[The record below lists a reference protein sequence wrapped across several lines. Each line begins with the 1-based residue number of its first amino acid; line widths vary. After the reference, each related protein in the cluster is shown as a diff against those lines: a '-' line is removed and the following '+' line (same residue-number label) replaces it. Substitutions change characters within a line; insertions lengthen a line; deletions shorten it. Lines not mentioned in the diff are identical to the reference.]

1 MSSYGVELH
10 SCQIHAEA
18 QRSAAHNGAVF
29 GEGRLKTRLRQKM
42 NGALLQRGDLDTQTP
57 EVLVHKEKPE

>member
-29 GEGRLKTRLRQKM
+29 GEGQKM
-42 NGALLQRGDLDTQTP
+42 NGALLQRGDLDTQSP